1 MSPEAIAVTA
11 QPTDES
17 NLHRVGVVPTSV
29 DWRSSN
35 DVSAI
40 KNQGSCG
47 CCWSF
52 TTVGLYESWMM
63 VKGEQ

>member
-1 MSPEAIAVTA
+1 MGSTA
-11 QPTDES
+11 PVSASLDLKKVAEILPLS
-17 NLHRVGVVPTSV
+17 K
-29 DWRSSN
+29 DWRVSG
-35 DVSAI
+35 DVSSI

>member
-1 MSPEAIAVTA
+1 MGSTA
-11 QPTDES
+11 PVSASLDLKKVAEILPLS
-17 NLHRVGVVPTSV
+17 K
-29 DWRSSN
+29 DWRASG
-35 DVSAI
+35 DVSSI